1 MAQYEK
7 GIETKRLLLQASRE
21 LFYRQGYEQT
31 TTRQIAEKSG
41 TNLGL
46 IKYYFESKADIALLI
61 YLEIRNAFSGWL
73 QQFGYT
79 VPQMYL
85 IDSALE
91 LRLCF
96 NSPPFGRFYDQIY
109 KEPKLRALFQSK
121 VLDSLH
127 MSSRVNAMG
136 AGYFTFACLSISAIK
151 PALVS
156 FYLNPGGE
164 KYSPDSYIRY
174 YMAQQIHYLQYENPQ
189 ELLEFCLQ
197 ELTKYYF
204 DAADNFAPVMSR
216 LVP

>member
-1 MAQYEK
+1 MPKINAAAAMTAMSVTFKVVFILYNTPDK
-7 GIETKRLLLQASRE
+7 LLQPSAPGP
-21 LFYRQGYEQT
+21 LQC
-31 TTRQIAEKSG
+31 
-41 TNLGL
+41 
-46 IKYYFESKADIALLI
+46 
-61 YLEIRNAFSGWL
+61 SGWKRRKPVS
-73 QQFGYT
+73 YT
-79 VPQMYL
+79 HLDVYKRQVPQMYL

-136 AGYFTFACLSISAIK
+136 AEYFTFACLSISAIK

-164 KYSPDSYIRY
+164 KYSPDSYI
-174 YMAQQIHYLQYENPQ
+174 
-189 ELLEFCLQ
+189 
-197 ELTKYYF
+197 
-204 DAADNFAPVMSR
+204 PVSYTHLDVYKR
-216 LVP
+216 QAL